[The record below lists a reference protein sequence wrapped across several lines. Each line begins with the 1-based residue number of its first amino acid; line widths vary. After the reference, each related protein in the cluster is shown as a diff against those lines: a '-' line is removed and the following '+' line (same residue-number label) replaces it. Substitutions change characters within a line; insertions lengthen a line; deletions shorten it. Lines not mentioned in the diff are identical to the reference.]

1 MYAKNEL
8 ILLIGYSAWMF
19 CYKNLPHRKKNPM
32 LRRGHF
38 ANSFMTVTR
47 MYMWCFPSRL
57 LFIVKQEKYEQVF
70 EHI

>member
-32 LRRGHF
+32 FCELIYDSH
-38 ANSFMTVTR
+38 ANV
-47 MYMWCFPSRL
+47 Y
-57 LFIVKQEKYEQVF
+57 VVF
-70 EHI
+70 SLKTFVYCKARKVLTSI